1 MEDQNLYEYV
11 TSPKKQTSFRVKRTL
26 MILGYIVYDIAL
38 LIVGLATPL
47 FVPMM
52 ALIPL
57 STWILV
63 WFTWRYVSVEYEYS
77 FAGGMMIL
85 SYVYGGRS
93 RKKIAEIR
101 IKDMTMIA
109 PFEGDYVKEAE
120 KYAPERTLDF
130 TSDLQRDD
138 VYFALYE
145 TADARRGILY
155 FEATEQTLKIMR
167 YYNSMALVRR
177 R

>member
-11 TSPKKQTSFRVKRTL
+11 TSPKKQTSFRIKRLL
-26 MILGYIVYDIAL
+26 MLLGYVVYVVAL
-38 LIVGLATPL
+38 LTVGFTTRLL
-47 FVPMM
+47 VPML
-52 ALIPL
+52 ALVPL

-63 WFTWRYVSVEYEYS
+63 WLTWRYVAVEYEYS
-77 FAGGMMIL
+77 FAGGMMVL
-85 SYVYGGRS
+85 SYIYGGKS

-101 IKDMTMIA
+101 IKDMSMIA
-109 PFEGDYVKEAE
+109 PFEGDYIKEAE
-120 KYAPERTLDF
+120 KYAPERTIDF

-155 FEATEQTLKIMR
+155 FEATDQTLKIMR
-167 YYNSMALVRR
+167 YYNSMALIRR

>member
-11 TSPKKQTSFRVKRTL
+11 TSPKKQTSFRVKRLL
-26 MILGYIVYDIAL
+26 MILGYVVYDAAL
-38 LIVGLATPL
+38 LIIGLATPL

-63 WFTWRYVSVEYEYS
+63 WFTWRYVSIEYEYS

-85 SYVYGGRS
+85 SYVYGGKS

-138 VYFALYE
+138 VYQSLE
-145 TADARRGILY
+145 SLINGW
-155 FEATEQTLKIMR
+155 
-167 YYNSMALVRR
+167 NP
-177 R
+177 